1 VEWLF
6 GAAILMVVASVVMT
20 VASPTKWALSAV
32 RLRYLAMGVLF
43 IGLGLYLS
51 IGGIVRWIDWGSLM
65 VGLFV
70 LAMGGVYLYARGGIG
85 PGNQLR

>member
-1 VEWLF
+1 
-6 GAAILMVVASVVMT
+6 VARP
-20 VASPTKWALSAV
+20 A
-32 RLRYLAMGVLF
+32 
-43 IGLGLYLS
+43 YLS